1 MIRMVVVTQIEANIC
16 IFLFTLPFY
25 SYLQIELL
33 ICLSCVPGRVPKI
46 HLLKPEFVVVIT
58 AELMLLMWKKITGQP
73 VKPSSSKKEK

>member
-1 MIRMVVVTQIEANIC
+1 MKLIYV
-16 IFLFTLPFY
+16 Y
-25 SYLQIELL
+25 SCSHYHFILTFRRNLQIEFL

-58 AELMLLMWKKITGQP
+58 AELMLLMWKKVTGQP